1 MNHMS
6 SQTPS
11 LQDIYGGGTHLV
23 KFSSP
28 TCGPCRA
35 AAIVVDRISE
45 DARFS
50 DISFWEVNVAD
61 PSNGEMVRQLNIR
74 SVPVVVVVKD
84 GENRKIIVG
93 GGVTETAIEDTLL
106 ALTE

>member
-1 MNHMS
+1 MPSHTH
-6 SQTPS
+6 TPN

-28 TCGPCRA
+28 ICGPCRA
-35 AAIVVDRISE
+35 AAIVVDRISADE
-45 DARFS
+45 RFS
-50 DISFWEVNVAD
+50 GVSFWEVNVAD
-61 PSNGEMVRQLNIR
+61 PINGEMIRQLNIR
-74 SVPVVVVVKD
+74 SVPVVVIVKD

-93 GGVTETAIEDTLL
+93 GEVTDTVLEDTLL

>member
-1 MNHMS
+1 MP
-6 SQTPS
+6 SQTPN
-11 LQDIYGGGTHLV
+11 LQDIYGGGIHLV

-35 AAIVVDRISE
+35 AAIVVDRIAE
-45 DARFS
+45 DDRFS
-50 DISFWEVNVAD
+50 DVAFWEVNVAD
-61 PSNGEMVRQLNIR
+61 PINGELVRQLNIR
-74 SVPVVVVVKD
+74 SVPVVVIVKD

-93 GGVTETAIEDTLL
+93 GEVTDAVLEDTLL

>member
-1 MNHMS
+1 MP

-28 TCGPCRA
+28 TCGPCRSA
-35 AAIVVDRISE
+35 ALVVDRISE
-45 DARFS
+45 DPRFS
-50 DISFWEVNVAD
+50 EVSFWDVNVAD
-61 PSNGEMVRQLNIR
+61 LSNGEMVRQLNIR
-74 SVPVVVVVKD
+74 SVPVVVLVKD

-93 GGVTETAIEDTLL
+93 GEVTETAIEDTLL

>member
-1 MNHMS
+1 MPSH
-6 SQTPS
+6 TPN
-11 LQDIYGGGTHLV
+11 LQDLYGGGTHLV

-35 AAIVVDRISE
+35 AALVVDKIAA
-45 DARFS
+45 DDRFS
-50 DISFWEVNVAD
+50 EVSFWEVNVAD
-61 PSNGEMVRQLNIR
+61 PTNGELVRQLNIR
-74 SVPVVVVVKD
+74 TVPVIVIVKD

-93 GGVTETAIEDTLL
+93 GEVTDSVLEDTLL